1 MTPAAPGAAG
11 PAGPGH
17 KTPEPGPT
25 APAAPS
31 GTRFRRVRPRRD
43 PLGRAPLV
51 LVLPA
56 VVAVL
61 LLAVPLG
68 TMVVATDPASLAAAL
83 RSEAVRHALWLSVV
97 TSTAAIVICLVLG
110 LPLAWVLARVDF
122 PGRRLVRSL
131 VIVPMVLP
139 PVVAGIALRT
149 AFGRSG
155 LLGRPLLDLT
165 GFAFPYTTWGV
176 VLAHVFVAL
185 PFVVISMEGGLRAA
199 GPLYDAAAAT
209 LGASR
214 WLTFRRVTVP
224 LALPGI
230 AAALVLGWARSLGE
244 FGATIT
250 FNGNYPGV
258 TQTMPTLIYVERQA
272 DGDAVLALSLVML
285 LVSVGV
291 LVALRDRWLV
301 TA

>member
-1 MTPAAPGAAG
+1 MT
-11 PAGPGH
+11 
-17 KTPEPGPT
+17 
-25 APAAPS
+25 
-31 GTRFRRVRPRRD
+31 RD
-43 PLGRAPLV
+43 PLGRPPLP
-51 LVLPA
+51 LLLPA
-56 VVAVL
+56 AAGVAVL
-61 LLAVPLG
+61 VVPLAA
-68 TMVVATDPASLAAAL
+68 MVLATDPGGLVDAFS
-83 RSEAVRHALWLSVV
+83 SEAARDALWLSVT
-97 TSTAAIVICLVLG
+97 TSTVAMLVAAAVG
-110 LPLAWVLARVDF
+110 LPLGWLLARVEF
-122 PGRRLVRSL
+122 PARRLVRAV

-139 PVVAGIALRT
+139 PVVAGIALRA

-155 LLGRPLLDLT
+155 LLGEPLLDAT

-185 PFVVISMEGGLRAA
+185 PFVVISIEGSLRSS
-199 GPLYDAAAAT
+199 GVGYDAAAAT
-209 LGASR
+209 LGATR
-214 WLTFRRVTVP
+214 WTTFRRVTVP

-250 FNGNYPGV
+250 FNGNYPGT

-272 DGDAVLALSLVML
+272 DSDAALALSLVML

-291 LVALRDRWLV
+291 LVALRDKWLV